1 MPCRSSR
8 ASCLVGKPSAKIRN
22 SLRLR
27 VFNRGSPIAPIQGGF
42 MSHRPLVFL
51 AAVLFAAGA
60 GTATR
65 AQSNPSSSSGETSQ
79 AAVQTTAATSATATP
94 AEPAGKKV
102 WTNDDVGDL
111 RGESVIST
119 VGQPAVRTAAKPA
132 ANAKNG
138 NAKSYEAQI
147 ARLEAQIPP
156 LDAQIAELQAAIDGK
171 PTGDGK
177 ESQRPRSVKT
187 DSWSVEMQDLQKKR
201 DDTLDHIAA
210 LKDQARH
217 QGVAPNT
224 LP

>member
-1 MPCRSSR
+1 MNYR
-8 ASCLVGKPSAKIRN
+8 ALTFVG
-22 SLRLR
+22 
-27 VFNRGSPIAPIQGGF
+27 
-42 MSHRPLVFL
+42 
-51 AAVLFAAGA
+51 AVLCTA
-60 GTATR
+60 GTAAAAR
-65 AQSNPSSSSGETSQ
+65 AQSASP
-79 AAVQTTAATSATATP
+79 AVTAPAVDQTTAANASPATP
-94 AEPAGKKV
+94 APPAGKKV
-102 WTNDDVGDL
+102 WTNDDVSDL

-119 VGQPAVRTAAKPA
+119 VGSSNAKPA
-132 ANAKNG
+132 GKPAPAAKNA
-138 NAKSYEAQI
+138 NAKSYQAQI
-147 ARLEAQIPP
+147 ERLEAQIPP